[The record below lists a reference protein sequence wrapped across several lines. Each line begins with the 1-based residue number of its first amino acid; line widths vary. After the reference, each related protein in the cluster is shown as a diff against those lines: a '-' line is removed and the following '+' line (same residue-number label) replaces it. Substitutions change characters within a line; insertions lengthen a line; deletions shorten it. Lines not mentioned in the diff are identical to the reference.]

1 MLNLSEKHDLPEW
14 DQVPE
19 TQIVEIDRD
28 ADLPSLPPG
37 MEQKII
43 DDILNDPTGVL
54 KLPEMKKPLPQKS
67 LN

>member
-1 MLNLSEKHDLPEW
+1 MLNLSENHDIPEW

-19 TQIVEIDRD
+19 TQIVEINPD

-43 DDILNDPTGVL
+43 DDILNDPDKIL
-54 KLPEMKKPLPQKS
+54 KLPETKKPDTRKS